1 VVANNPSMIAL
12 AEATALWP
20 GMPVDVFVSLGTG
33 TVSSRQGVDGASIGA
48 LLHMQDNAS
57 SVFTWARHFFESTM
71 SCEVRLVRAHAR
83 ARARARACVI
93 DRRKPLTTT
102 SCPARLA
109 AARWSTVWR
118 ARCWDQGS
126 TFA

>member
-1 VVANNPSMIAL
+1 MVANNPSMIAL

-20 GMPVDVFVSLGTG
+20 GVPVDVFVSLGTG

-71 SCEVRLVRAHAR
+71 SCEVRLVRAR
-83 ARARARACVI
+83 ARARASVI
-93 DRRKPLTTT
+93 GRRKPLTS